1 MINFRVIHD
10 VRIIPT
16 HFSITLKMSNCTHS
30 STPTILHSVIR
41 LIPYTHRFSQIRIN
55 FKIHHLMPIHATFYL
70 ISFQSRLRRTI
81 HKKQHRRDALFPK
94 HLELRRRP
102 FFYLIKHPTTYI
114 IRSPINETI
123 LLLFYFS
130 IISPLNFHSH
140 FLSRWIEHKI
150 RSFFRTLRHTH
161 TLNALLLTKLTEVTL
176 SLFGTLRI
184 NHIDILF
191 GNVLRKLYSS
201 QIRRAQ
207 ITGSVFV

>member
-16 HFSITLKMSNCTHS
+16 HFSITLKMSNRTHS
-30 STPTILHSVIR
+30 STPTILHSVII

-55 FKIHHLMPIHATFYL
+55 FKIHHLMPIHATFYGTSYL
-70 ISFQSRLRRTI
+70 SNRDSEELSTRSNIVGMPCFQNVLNC
-81 HKKQHRRDALFPK
+81 DGDL
-94 HLELRRRP
+94 

-140 FLSRWIEHKI
+140 FLSRWIKHKV
-150 RSFFRTLRHTH
+150 R
-161 TLNALLLTKLTEVTL
+161 
-176 SLFGTLRI
+176 SLFSVPSGTRI
-184 NHIDILF
+184 HLMH
-191 GNVLRKLYSS
+191 SC
-201 QIRRAQ
+201 
-207 ITGSVFV
+207 